1 MKSIIVAVLSSICLI
16 ISSQAS
22 ANSQEY
28 VTIYSYAN
36 GQYVSDINRTK
47 RIKTIGSPFRWKAR
61 KISSSSTEIYVNLI
75 SSVRSAA
82 CIYDSSGS
90 SLAKMDSSCN
100 NNYPRAEW
108 RFEYIRSTSLWG
120 DTFQTKIVS
129 KRGTCLEVDPR
140 RSRLK
145 AVTCV
150 AGNNNQL
157 FEVSKK

>member
-1 MKSIIVAVLSSICLI
+1 MKSIIVAALTSICLI

-22 ANSQEY
+22 AYSQEY

-47 RIKTIGSPFRWKAR
+47 RIKTTGSPFSWIAR
-61 KISSSSTEIYVNLI
+61 KISSSSTDPYVNLI

-82 CIYDSSGS
+82 CIYDSSGT

-108 RFEYIRSTSLWG
+108 RIQTTLTTTIWGVTSE
-120 DTFQTKIVS
+120 TKIVS
-129 KRGTCLEVDPR
+129 KRGTCLEVDPVR
-140 RSRLK
+140 ARLK

-157 FEVSKK
+157 FEVSGI